1 MVRTRGE
8 CREQKVTLAQSHR
21 VAVAG
26 KVLHILYLKGA
37 RRPQPLSAEHVRVR
51 EYARARALSP
61 SRTREVLAL
70 LSSRDRSHLNLP
82 AMRVVRARFSMC
94 SALMIPSYQKEER
107 NRIERARGKRRRER
121 VKRKRRRE
129 RVKRKRRSNERARL
143 WKYTGR
149 WSISFV
155 SGCSTAVIRNAAVTR
170 TLTRHGGARG
180 LPRRSSWFLFST
192 RRASKSF
199 ASTTRGDTTP
209 W

>member
-1 MVRTRGE
+1 MRTRGE

-61 SRTREVLAL
+61 SRTRKVLAL

-82 AMRVVRARFSMC
+82 AMRVVRARFSLC
-94 SALMIPSYQKEER
+94 SALMIPSYEKRDR
-107 NRIERARGKRRRER
+107 NRIERARG
-121 VKRKRRRE
+121 KRRRE

-170 TLTRHGGARG
+170 TLTRLGGARG

-199 ASTTRGDTTP
+199 ASTTR
-209 W
+209 